1 MKVNEIGSGVP
12 VEAESLFEIVN
23 FYPSTTGL
31 PMTVWVSPRGNAPI
45 DVSVKV
51 NITNG
56 DQIDSAQAVIRWISL
71 NTERWLRIGRGR
83 STQGSFVRC

>member
-1 MKVNEIGSGVP
+1 MKGNKICSDVLGEP
-12 VEAESLFEIVN
+12 EDLFEMPN
-23 FYPSTTGL
+23 LYPSTTGL
-31 PMTVWVSPRGNAPI
+31 PMTVWLALAGMPTI
-45 DVSVKV
+45 DLSVKV

-83 STQGSFVRC
+83 STRGSFVRC

>member
-1 MKVNEIGSGVP
+1 MKVNEIGSDVP
-12 VEAESLFEIVN
+12 VEAESLFEIAN
-23 FYPSTTGL
+23 LYPSTTGL

-71 NTERWLRIGRGR
+71 NTDALVAYWEGQIDTAEL
-83 STQGSFVRC
+83 F